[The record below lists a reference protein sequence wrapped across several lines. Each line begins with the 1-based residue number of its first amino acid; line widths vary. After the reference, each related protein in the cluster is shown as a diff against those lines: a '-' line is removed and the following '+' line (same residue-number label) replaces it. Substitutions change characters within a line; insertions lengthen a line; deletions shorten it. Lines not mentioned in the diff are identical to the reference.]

1 MADRFRGM
9 NAVVT
14 GASRGIGA
22 ATAQRLA
29 AEGANVAIVARS
41 PAAAAAH
48 PYIVGVDGQPL
59 HPPGTLEE
67 VEHRIADY
75 GTTVVKLYADMGDPE
90 SRRRVI
96 PAAVDAFGGSIDI
109 LVNNAAMSF
118 QATPLEYTLE
128 QRNRMWEVC
137 FNAPM
142 DMSQQAVPGMRDRGQ
157 GWIVNVSSH
166 QAVNRMPIGVGPLPF
181 QLGQAMYGAVKSA
194 LNHMTNALGAELYGT
209 GIRVNTVA
217 PRSAVL
223 SEGAELILKDWG
235 MYGQGEGKDR
245 ITEDVIESMEAM
257 VEGLLVLC
265 DCEESRTGQ
274 ICYSLDL
281 LDETKRAVMTL
292 DGAAPYPGG
301 QRRWL
306 D

>member
-1 MADRFRGM
+1 M

-41 PAAAAAH
+41 PEAAAAQ
-48 PYIVGVDGQPL
+48 PYIVGADGQALQPA
-59 HPPGTLEE
+59 GTLDE
-67 VEHRIADY
+67 VERRIAAY
-75 GTTVVKLYADMGDPE
+75 GTNIVKIHADMGDPGDRLE
-90 SRRRVI
+90 VI
-96 PAAVDAFGGSIDI
+96 PHAVDAFGGPVDI

-118 QATPLEYTLE
+118 QATPLEYTRA

-142 DMSQQAVPGMRDRGQ
+142 DMTQQAVPSMQERRR

-166 QAVNRMPIGVGPLPF
+166 QAVNRMPIGAAPHPF
-181 QLGQAMYGAVKSA
+181 QLGQAMYGAVKAA
-194 LNHMTNALGAELYGT
+194 LNHMTNALGAELYGS
-209 GIRVNTVA
+209 GVRVNTVA
-217 PRSAVL
+217 PRSAVM
-223 SEGAELILKDWG
+223 SEGAELILTEWG
-235 MYGQGEGKDR
+235 MYGRGEGKDR
-245 ITEDVIESMEAM
+245 ITEGVIESMEAM

-281 LDETKRAVMTL
+281 LDETDRTVMTL
-292 DGAAPYPGG
+292 DGGRPYPGG
-301 QRRWL
+301 QRRWRA
-306 D
+306 

>member
-1 MADRFRGM
+1 M

-41 PAAAAAH
+41 PADAAAH
-48 PYIVGVDGQPL
+48 PYIVGTHGEPL
-59 HPPGTLEE
+59 QPPGTLDE
-67 VEHRIADY
+67 VEQRIGQY
-75 GTTVVKLYADMGDPE
+75 GTTIVKLYADMGDPDG
-90 SRRRVI
+90 RRRVI
-96 PAAVDAFGGSIDI
+96 PDAVDAFGAPIDI

-118 QATPLEYTLE
+118 QATPTEYTLE

-142 DMSQQAVPGMRDRGQ
+142 DMSQQVVPAMREKGR

-166 QAVNRMPIGVGPLPF
+166 QAVNLMPIGVGPLPF
-181 QLGQAMYGAVKSA
+181 QLGQAMYGAVKAA
-194 LNHMTNALGAELYGT
+194 LNHMTNALGAELQGT

-217 PRSAVL
+217 PRSAVM
-223 SEGAELILKDWG
+223 SEGAELILTEWG

-245 ITEDVIESMEAM
+245 ITEHVIESMEAM

-281 LDETKRAVMTL
+281 LDETNRTVMTL
-292 DGAAPYPGG
+292 DGSAPYPGG
-301 QRRWL
+301 QRRHL
-306 D
+306 S